1 MSLSPKNLYG
11 IVAVAETVTWTG
23 LIAAMIVRYA
33 FNTDGPWFFVA
44 GISHGTVF
52 LAYCTVA
59 VLVGWNQRWSLGRVL
74 VALLTAI
81 PPYVTIPF
89 DRALVTRQLL
99 EGPWRTTAGDDP
111 RDLRFP
117 DPLYRWFIARPAAL
131 VLAILAVVALL
142 VTLALSLG
150 SPTEWGGR

>member
-23 LIAAMIVRYA
+23 LIAAMISRYGFGA
-33 FNTDGPWFFVA
+33 DVPWFFAA

-59 VLVGWNQRWSLGRVL
+59 VLVGWNQRWSVGRVV

-81 PPYVTIPF
+81 PPYATIPF
-89 DRALVTRQLL
+89 DRALVKRHLL
-99 EGPWRTTAGDDP
+99 DGPWRIKAGDDP
-111 RDLRFP
+111 RDQRFP

-131 VLAILAVVALL
+131 VAAIFGVVALL
-142 VTLALSLG
+142 VTVALLLG
-150 SPTEWGGR
+150 SPTEWGE